1 MKKNIH
7 IQLSKYG
14 FFIEEDAYHILL
26 AWFDKIKSNL
36 EGEPYREEIIQDLEL
51 RLADLWF
58 DKHKNQSTVTLAD
71 VQQAI
76 EIIGDPE
83 TIKDNTGS
91 NRVQDEKITA
101 SVKPKK
107 RLYRDP
113 DDFVLGGVCSGIAAY
128 FNVDPVIVRIIA
140 ILLVFLAGTSFWVYI
155 ILWIIIPEAKTTA
168 QKLEMK
174 GEPWNWD
181 NLKDELSKK
190 ARHIQNESN
199 GFFKRIRKSPQTKN
213 ILYSIINFCGIIIG
227 VISLFIGITLFIALL
242 GIIISSLSIVRV
254 SDFEILNSILSR
266 HISFFWTKLWLYFLL
281 GSLFLFF
288 TYTGIKLIFKIRGSK
303 WAYPSIIT
311 LFIISTIGLGMQV
324 FSVVTFLKNPKHYSE
339 LFTFR
344 PLSDTLIVKSNHS
357 SYEVEQFK
365 TVTLNMKGISG
376 YYLKYIKTD
385 DEENIKLIIPVKIV
399 RTSDSLIKIKV
410 DYKLYDKK
418 IEKINSKPED
428 HFYFSDKKNLILK
441 TFFETKDKNDLLRIK
456 NYTLYVPEKISL
468 ITEPK
473 NTKTNEDYENLS
485 ENYDEDR
492 EIKIILDDKDILKI
506 VTNEEKVKIDGKIIN
521 LEVEESNDDKK
532 IKIKINNKNKKINE
546 TGN

>member
-14 FFIEEDAYHILL
+14 FFMEEDAYQILQ
-26 AWFDKIKSNL
+26 AWFDRIKSNL

-128 FNVDPVIVRIIA
+128 FNIDPVIVRIIA

-168 QKLEMK
+168 QKLEMR

-181 NLKDELSKK
+181 NLKEELGKK
-190 ARHIQNESN
+190 ARHIQNEGN

-213 ILYSIINFCGIIIG
+213 ILYSIINICGILIG
-227 VISLFIGITLFIALL
+227 GISLLVGLVFFISLL
-242 GIIISSLSIVRV
+242 GIIISSLRIVSV
-254 SDFEILNSILSR
+254 SEFNILNYILGE
-266 HISFFWTKLWLYFLL
+266 HISFLWTKLWLYFLL

-303 WAYPSIIT
+303 WAYPSILT
-311 LFIISTIGLGMQV
+311 LFLVSIIGLGIQV
-324 FSVVTFLKNPKHYSE
+324 LTVMNFIKSPKQYSE
-339 LFTFR
+339 TFTFR

-365 TVTLNMKGISG
+365 TVKLNLEGISG
-376 YYLKYIKTD
+376 YYLSYVMNKDGEDIKM
-385 DEENIKLIIPVKIV
+385 IIPVKIV
-399 RTSDSLIKIKV
+399 RTSDSIIKIKV
-410 DYKLYDKK
+410 DYKLYDK
-418 IEKINSKPED
+418 INEKINSKPED
-428 HFYFSDKKNLILK
+428 HFLLSDKKNLLLK
-441 TFFETKDKNDLLRIK
+441 TLLETKDKNELLRIK
-456 NYTLYVPEKISL
+456 NYTLYVPQKILL
-468 ITEPK
+468 ITESK
-473 NTKTNEDYENLS
+473 DFNTNEDYENS
-485 ENYDEDR
+485 SQIDDEDQ
-492 EIKIILDDKDILKI
+492 EINIILDNKDILKI
-506 VTNEEKVKIDGKIIN
+506 ETNEEKVKIDGKVIN
-521 LEVEESNDDKK
+521 LEVNETNKDKK
-532 IKIKINNKNKKINE
+532 IKIKINNKNKNINE